1 MSLVIDADAHANENT
16 AAWTDLAA
24 KRPDW
29 LTFGTDGDA
38 MVAMIEGRPYP
49 KQSGRG
55 RGVPIESSI
64 LPAALHGAFDV
75 HQRLRDMDT
84 DEIDVQV
91 MYGGLSIGIT
101 GYEDAGLAADVAE
114 AYNGWLLTD
123 LCAADP
129 SRLKGVATVP
139 LQDTA
144 RAIAELQRA
153 TAAGAVAVTIPPVVG
168 DRNLDDPSLLDFF
181 AAAEEADV
189 ALGVHSAPGMHLPL
203 PAAGRFD
210 NYVQVHLLSFPVDQM
225 VAFTA
230 LVFGGV
236 LDRFP
241 RLRVAFLEAGI
252 GWVPWF
258 IERAHEHHEKR
269 ADLVPDMQEDPAAY
283 IERGQ
288 CFFSFECEDS
298 FLELY
303 VDRLGADSVVFA
315 SDYPHWDAEFPG
327 TVAEAREIA
336 APLGEEVTAKVLGT
350 NALRLYGLDP
360 ADLGRVGS
368 SGVTAAT
375 A

>member
-1 MSLVIDADAHANENT
+1 VTLVIDADAHANENT

-29 LTFGTDGDA
+29 ISFGTDGGA
-38 MVAMIEGRPYP
+38 PVAMIEGRPYP
-49 KQSGRG
+49 RQDGPG
-55 RGVPIESSI
+55 RGVPIGSSI
-64 LPAALHGAFDV
+64 LPAAMHGAFDV
-75 HQRLRDMDT
+75 QQRLKDMDT

-91 MYGGLSIGIT
+91 MYGGLTIGIT
-101 GYEDAGLAADVAE
+101 GYDDAGLAADVAE
-114 AYNGWLLTD
+114 AYNNWLLTD
-123 LCAADP
+123 ICGADA

-139 LQDTA
+139 FQDTQ
-144 RAIAELQRA
+144 RAIAELHRA
-153 TAAGAVAVTIPPVVG
+153 TTAGAIAVTIPPVVG
-168 DRNLDDPSLLDFF
+168 ERNLDDPSLLDFF
-181 AAAEEADV
+181 AAAEEAGV

-203 PAAGRFD
+203 PAADRFD

-241 RLRVAFLEAGI
+241 RLRVAFLEAGV

-258 IERAHEHHEKR
+258 IERAQEHHEKR
-269 ADLVPDMQEDPAAY
+269 ADLVPDMKHDPADY

-303 VDRLGADSVVFA
+303 VERLGADSVVFA

-327 TVAEAREIA
+327 TVAEARQIA
-336 APLGEEVTAKVLGT
+336 APLGDEITSKVLGT
-350 NALRLYGLDP
+350 NAARLYGLDVG
-360 ADLGRVGS
+360 ALGRVGS
-368 SGVTAAT
+368 AT
-375 A
+375 AGASA

>member
-1 MSLVIDADAHANENT
+1 MGLVIDADAHANENT

-29 LTFGTDGDA
+29 LTFGEDGGSP
-38 MVAMIEGRPYP
+38 VAIIEGRSYP
-49 KQSGRG
+49 KQQGRG

-75 HQRLRDMDT
+75 QQRLRDMDT

-91 MYGGLSIGIT
+91 MYGGLTIGIT

-114 AYNGWLLTD
+114 AYNSWLLAD
-123 LCAADP
+123 ICGADP

-139 LQDTA
+139 LQDTE
-144 RAIAELQRA
+144 RAIAELHRA
-153 TAAGAVAVTIPPVVG
+153 KAAGAIAITIPPVVG
-168 DRNLDDPSLLDFF
+168 ERNLDDPSFHDFF
-181 AAAEEADV
+181 AAAEEANI

-241 RLRVAFLEAGI
+241 QLRVAFLEAGI

-269 ADLVPDMQEDPAAY
+269 ADLVPDMRHDPATY

-288 CFFSFECEDS
+288 CYFSFECEDS

-303 VDRLGADSVVFA
+303 VERLGDDSVVFA

-327 TVAEAREIA
+327 TVAEARRIA
-336 APLGEEVTAKVLGT
+336 APLGEVVTDKVLGT
-350 NALRLYGLDP
+350 NAARLYGLE
-360 ADLGRVGS
+360 AASLGRVGS
-368 SGVTAAT
+368 SVTTVA
-375 A
+375 